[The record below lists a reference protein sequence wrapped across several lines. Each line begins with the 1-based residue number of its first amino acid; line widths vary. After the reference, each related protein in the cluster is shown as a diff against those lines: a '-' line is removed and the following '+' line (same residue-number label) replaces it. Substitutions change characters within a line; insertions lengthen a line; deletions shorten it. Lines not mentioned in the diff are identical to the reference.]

1 MKVLALMELI
11 KEEFEKF
18 QKSTQLGPKH
28 YEQKEK
34 LTSKLH
40 KIQDLF
46 IEGDLS
52 KEDYQITKMRYSEL
66 LNELKEKE
74 TGIGDK
80 RKILEK
86 YKNGFKKMENID
98 NQFFKSEIEL
108 QRSLLG
114 SIFSK
119 NFQFENNRVR
129 TADINPLLFKLTKYN
144 KGYRRA
150 KKKGQV
156 KKNDLSQMVL
166 EAGLH

>member
-1 MKVLALMELI
+1 
-11 KEEFEKF
+11 
-18 QKSTQLGPKH
+18 
-28 YEQKEK
+28 
-34 LTSKLH
+34 
-40 KIQDLF
+40 
-46 IEGDLS
+46 
-52 KEDYQITKMRYSEL
+52 
-66 LNELKEKE
+66 
-74 TGIGDK
+74 
-80 RKILEK
+80 
-86 YKNGFKKMENID
+86 MENID

-156 KKNDLSQMVL
+156 KKNDLSHTVL
-166 EAGLH
+166 EVGIEPTLQRNWILNPARLPIPPLEQMSEN

>member
-1 MKVLALMELI
+1 
-11 KEEFEKF
+11 
-18 QKSTQLGPKH
+18 
-28 YEQKEK
+28 
-34 LTSKLH
+34 
-40 KIQDLF
+40 
-46 IEGDLS
+46 
-52 KEDYQITKMRYSEL
+52 MRYSEL

-166 EAGLH
+166 EVGIEPTLQRNWILNPARLPIPPLEQMLENQVLLKLEGKSRK